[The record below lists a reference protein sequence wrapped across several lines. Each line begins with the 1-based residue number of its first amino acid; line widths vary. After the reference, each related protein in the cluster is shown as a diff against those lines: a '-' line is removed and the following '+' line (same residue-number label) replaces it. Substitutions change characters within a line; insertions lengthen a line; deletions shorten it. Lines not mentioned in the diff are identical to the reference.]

1 MRTVF
6 QYLRPQY
13 GRLALQLTIKFIG
26 TITELFLPWMLSHI
40 LDDIVPQKDMVQV
53 YIWGVFMMIAAAVAL
68 LGNVTAN
75 RMSTRISRRFT
86 QKLRHDTYARVTY
99 LSSRQTDSFTLP
111 SLISRLTSDTY
122 NVHQMVD
129 RMQRLGVRAPIL
141 LLGGICVT
149 FSLEPVLTL
158 VLVATLPLLGV
169 VVFTVSR
176 KGIPLYVSVQEAV
189 DSMVRKVQENMTGV
203 RVIKALS
210 KTEYEKGCFDEV
222 NREVVRRDQHA
233 GIIMAT
239 TNPVMSLLLNLGL
252 TAVVVVGAFRVNAGV
267 SQAGKIIAFLSYFTI
282 VLNALLMVS
291 RLFMIYS
298 KGAASAKRIE
308 EILQTPM
315 EPIPGDPAPRT
326 SQYHV
331 EFKNVSFSY
340 NKAKGKTRDDLSDIN
355 FALKRGET
363 LGIIG
368 PTGSGKSTILSLL
381 MRFYDVDSGEIRID
395 GRRIEGIPDEEL
407 HTMFGVVFQNDF
419 ILADSIRENVDFGRG
434 ISDEDLLIAAKFA
447 QADFIETKEGGL
459 SHMLTAKGSNL
470 SGGQK
475 QRLLIARA
483 LAGKPEILVL
493 DDCSS
498 ALDYKT
504 DKALRSA
511 LHQNFRDTTTII
523 VAQRISSILHA
534 DHILVLD
541 SGRVIGAGTH
551 ETLLETC
558 PDYREIYDVQMGEI
572 GVG

>member
-1 MRTVF
+1 MKTVLR
-6 QYLRPQY
+6 YLKPQY
-13 GRLALQLTIKFIG
+13 ARLALQLTIKFIG
-26 TITELFLPWMLSHI
+26 TITELFIPWMLSHI
-40 LDDIVPQKDMVQV
+40 LDDIVPLRDMGQV
-53 YIWGVFMMIAAAVAL
+53 YLWGALMLLAAAVAL
-68 LGNVTAN
+68 FGNVCAN

-86 QKLRHDTYARVTY
+86 EKLRHDAFARVSY
-99 LSSRQTDSFTLP
+99 LSSRQVDGFTLS

-149 FSLEPVLTL
+149 FTLEPVLTL
-158 VLVATLPLLGV
+158 VLVCTLPLLGV
-169 VVFTVSR
+169 VVFGVSR
-176 KGIPLYVSVQEAV
+176 RGVPLYVRVQEAV
-189 DSMVRKVQENMTGV
+189 DGMVRKVQENMTGV

-210 KTEYEKGCFDEV
+210 KTEYEKERFDEV

-233 GIIMAT
+233 GAVMAT

-267 SQAGKIIAFLSYFTI
+267 SKAGKIIAFLSYFTI
-282 VLNALLMVS
+282 ILNAMMMIS

-308 EILQTPM
+308 EILETPV
-315 EPIPGDPAPRT
+315 EPVPGDPAPRT
-326 SQYHV
+326 SEYHV
-331 EFKNVSFSY
+331 EFQDVSFSY
-340 NKAKGKTRDDLSDIN
+340 NKAEGKTRDDLSEVS
-355 FALKRGET
+355 FALRRGQT

-368 PTGSGKSTILSLL
+368 PTGSGKSTIVSLL
-381 MRFYDVDSGEIRID
+381 MRFYDADAGEIRIG
-395 GRRIEGIPDEEL
+395 GRRIEGIPEEEL

-419 ILADSIRENVDFGRG
+419 ILADSIRENIDFGRG
-434 ISDEDLLIAAKFA
+434 LSDETLLLAAKLA
-447 QADFIETKEGGL
+447 QAEFIEEKEGGL
-459 SHMLTAKGSNL
+459 SHMLTAKGANL

-493 DDCSS
+493 DDASS

-504 DKALRSA
+504 DQALRSA
-511 LHQNFRDTTTII
+511 LHHNFSDTTTII
-523 VAQRISSILHA
+523 IAQRISSILNA

-541 SGRVIGAGTH
+541 GGRVIGAGTH
-551 ETLLETC
+551 EELLASC
-558 PDYREIYDVQMGEI
+558 ADYREIYEVQMGEAE
-572 GVG
+572 

>member
-1 MRTVF
+1 MKTVLR
-6 QYLRPQY
+6 YLKPQY
-13 GRLALQLTIKFIG
+13 ARLALQLTIKFIG
-26 TITELFLPWMLSHI
+26 TITELFIPWMLSHI
-40 LDDIVPQKDMVQV
+40 LDDIVPLRDMVQV
-53 YIWGVFMMIAAAVAL
+53 YLWGALMLLAAAVAL
-68 LGNVTAN
+68 FGNVCAN

-86 QKLRHDTYARVTY
+86 EKLRHDAFARVSY
-99 LSSRQTDSFTLP
+99 LSSRQVDGFTLS

-149 FSLEPVLTL
+149 FTLEPVLTL
-158 VLVATLPLLGV
+158 VLVCTLPLLGV
-169 VVFTVSR
+169 VVFGVSR
-176 KGIPLYVSVQEAV
+176 RGVPLYVRVQEAV
-189 DSMVRKVQENMTGV
+189 DGMVRKVQENMTGV

-210 KTEYEKGCFDEV
+210 KTEYEKERFDEV

-233 GIIMAT
+233 GAVMAT

-267 SQAGKIIAFLSYFTI
+267 SKAGKIIAFLSYFTI
-282 VLNALLMVS
+282 ILNAMMMIS

-308 EILQTPM
+308 EVLETPV
-315 EPIPGDPAPRT
+315 EPVPGDPAPRT
-326 SQYHV
+326 SEYHV
-331 EFKNVSFSY
+331 EFQNVSFSY
-340 NKAKGKTRDDLSDIN
+340 NKAEGKTRDDLSGVS
-355 FALKRGET
+355 FALRRGQT

-368 PTGSGKSTILSLL
+368 PTGSGKSTIVSLL
-381 MRFYDVDSGEIRID
+381 MRFYDVDAGEIRIG
-395 GRRIEGIPDEEL
+395 GRRIEGIPEEEL

-419 ILADSIRENVDFGRG
+419 ILADSIRENIDFGRG
-434 ISDEDLLIAAKFA
+434 LSDETLLLAAKLA
-447 QADFIETKEGGL
+447 QAEFIEEKEGGL
-459 SHMLTAKGSNL
+459 SHMLTAKGANL

-493 DDCSS
+493 DDASS

-504 DKALRSA
+504 DQALRSA
-511 LHQNFRDTTTII
+511 LHHNFSDTTTII
-523 VAQRISSILHA
+523 IAQRISSILNA

-541 SGRVIGAGTH
+541 GGRVIGAGTH
-551 ETLLETC
+551 EELLASC
-558 PDYREIYDVQMGEI
+558 ADYREIYEVQMGEAE
-572 GVG
+572 

>member
-1 MRTVF
+1 MKTVLR
-6 QYLRPQY
+6 YLKPQY
-13 GRLALQLTIKFIG
+13 ARLALQLTIKFIG
-26 TITELFLPWMLSHI
+26 TITELFIPWMLSHI
-40 LDDIVPQKDMVQV
+40 LDDIVPLRDMVQV
-53 YIWGVFMMIAAAVAL
+53 YLWGALMLLAAAVAL
-68 LGNVTAN
+68 FGNVCAN

-86 QKLRHDTYARVTY
+86 EKLRHDAFARVSY
-99 LSSRQTDSFTLP
+99 LSSRQVDGFTLS

-149 FSLEPVLTL
+149 FTLEPVLTL
-158 VLVATLPLLGV
+158 VLVCTLPLLGV
-169 VVFTVSR
+169 VVFGVSR
-176 KGIPLYVSVQEAV
+176 RGVPLYVRVQEAV
-189 DSMVRKVQENMTGV
+189 DGMVRKVQENMTGV

-210 KTEYEKGCFDEV
+210 KTEYEKERFDEV

-233 GIIMAT
+233 GAVMAT

-267 SQAGKIIAFLSYFTI
+267 SKAGKIIAFLSYFTI
-282 VLNALLMVS
+282 ILNAMMMIS

-308 EILQTPM
+308 EVLETPV
-315 EPIPGDPAPRT
+315 EPVPGDPAPRT
-326 SQYHV
+326 SEYHV
-331 EFKNVSFSY
+331 EFQNVSFSY
-340 NKAKGKTRDDLSDIN
+340 NKAEGKTRDDLSGVS
-355 FALKRGET
+355 FALRRGQT

-368 PTGSGKSTILSLL
+368 PTGSGKSTIVSLL
-381 MRFYDVDSGEIRID
+381 MRFYDADAGEIRIG
-395 GRRIEGIPDEEL
+395 GRRIEGIPEEEL

-419 ILADSIRENVDFGRG
+419 ILADSIRENIDFGRG
-434 ISDEDLLIAAKFA
+434 LSDETLLLAAKLA
-447 QADFIETKEGGL
+447 QAEFIEEKEGGL
-459 SHMLTAKGSNL
+459 SHMLTAKGANL

-493 DDCSS
+493 DDASS

-504 DKALRSA
+504 DQALRSA
-511 LHQNFRDTTTII
+511 LHHNFSDTTTII
-523 VAQRISSILHA
+523 IAQRISSILNA

-541 SGRVIGAGTH
+541 GGRVIGAGTH
-551 ETLLETC
+551 EELLASC
-558 PDYREIYDVQMGEI
+558 ADYREIYEVQMGEAE
-572 GVG
+572 